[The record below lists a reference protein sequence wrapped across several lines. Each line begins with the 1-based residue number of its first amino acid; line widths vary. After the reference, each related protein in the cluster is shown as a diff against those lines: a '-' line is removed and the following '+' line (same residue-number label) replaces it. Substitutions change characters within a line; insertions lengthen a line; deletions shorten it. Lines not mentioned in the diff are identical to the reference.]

1 MSGNLHTPLL
11 LYYFITKK
19 LPPFLVPST
28 DYPYFCKRMAD
39 DKFYVDKLLHRGIK
53 PTATRLLILR
63 EMFRGDETVSLP
75 QLERLLPT
83 VDKSTISRTLSVFLM
98 NKLIHVVDDGSGSL
112 KYNVCSDDCDCGVD
126 DEHTHFY
133 CERCHRT
140 FCLKRIHVPVVEL
153 PEGFRLSSINYV
165 VKGLCPECADKEDR
179 KGRRV

>member
-1 MSGNLHTPLL
+1 M
-11 LYYFITKK
+11 
-19 LPPFLVPST
+19 T
-28 DYPYFCKRMAD
+28 DEQ
-39 DKFYVDKLLHRGIK
+39 FYIDRLLHRGIK

-133 CERCHRT
+133 CEPPH
-140 FCLKRIHVPVVEL
+140 FL
-153 PEGFRLSSINYV
+153 PQAHTCARGGAARRLPSQQHKLRNKGSLPRVRGERRGEGKVDFS
-165 VKGLCPECADKEDR
+165 
-179 KGRRV
+179 